1 MRRLPYALFLVL
13 LSIPF
18 SISIAQTQG
27 HPRVVLG
34 RPFVALNGPWK
45 FHPGDD
51 IRWASTEFDDSSWT
65 TMDLKPVASD
75 IAKGGNGYVPGWTA
89 RGFPGL
95 SGYAW
100 YRLRVDVEN
109 DDDDRDG
116 RPALALESL
125 AARMVLTSCGSTAKL
140 WVNWATSVPNS
151 RRFTVPILA
160 PSLYQMAF
168 TTALSRSLFAC
179 GWIRPLP

>member
-1 MRRLPYALFLVL
+1 MHRLPYALFLVL

-51 IRWASTEFDDSSWT
+51 IRWASPEFDDSSWT

-75 IAKGGNGYVPGWTA
+75 IAKAGNGYVPGWTA

-116 RPALALESL
+116 RPALA
-125 AARMVLTSCGSTAKL
+125 
-140 WVNWATSVPNS
+140 
-151 RRFTVPILA
+151 
-160 PSLYQMAF
+160 
-168 TTALSRSLFAC
+168 
-179 GWIRPLP
+179 